1 MNIEAVNDA
10 HALFKGGGYNG
21 TIEDFQ
27 SLIATNDEA
36 LSDTHKLFTKGG
48 YTGDIKQFSTLVGVK
63 KKDEV
68 LGLDSESEEVVTTS
82 VTEEVEEVVE
92 TSSTCV
98 HIMTRGKSI
107 GEECGK
113 KSTGA
118 GLCKTHGKAAKKRK
132 GKLKKV
138 KDPTKTSPTKK
149 KRLVLR
155 HHPYFTDMFVH
166 KPTGFLIK
174 DKKEG
179 VIGKIKEGEGKE
191 PPTIDELTA
200 EDLVEITKLGM
211 KSKKQ

>member
-1 MNIEAVNDA
+1 MSMEQ
-10 HALFKGGGYNG
+10 YNRAIRQYEYMSQECLKLRDHKLA
-21 TIEDFQ
+21 TI
-27 SLIATNDEA
+27 
-36 LSDTHKLFTKGG
+36 LSDT
-48 YTGDIKQFSTLVGVK
+48 YSIPREDILAIVETLRLK
-63 KKDEV
+63 EMEDK
-68 LGLDSESEEVVTTS
+68 EVVEEA
-82 VTEEVEEVVE
+82 VTEEVE

-113 KSTGA
+113 KSIGD

-132 GKLKKV
+132 GKATKV
-138 KDPTKTSPTKK
+138 KDPPKTSPKK

-179 VIGKIKEGEGKE
+179 VIGKIKEGKGKD
-191 PPTIDELTA
+191 PPTIEELTA

>member
-1 MNIEAVNDA
+1 MEDKAVFEEA
-10 HALFKGGGYNG
+10 
-21 TIEDFQ
+21 
-27 SLIATNDEA
+27 
-36 LSDTHKLFTKGG
+36 
-48 YTGDIKQFSTLVGVK
+48 
-63 KKDEV
+63 
-68 LGLDSESEEVVTTS
+68 
-82 VTEEVEEVVE
+82 VTEEVEEAVTEEVEEAE

-113 KSTGA
+113 KSTGG

-138 KDPTKTSPTKK
+138 EDQPKTSPTKK

-191 PPTIDELTA
+191 PPTIDELTV
-200 EDLVEITKLGM
+200 EDLVEIAKLGM

>member
-1 MNIEAVNDA
+1 MSQEYLKLRDHKLA
-10 HALFKGGGYNG
+10 
-21 TIEDFQ
+21 TI
-27 SLIATNDEA
+27 
-36 LSDTHKLFTKGG
+36 LSDT
-48 YTGDIKQFSTLVGVK
+48 YSIPREDILEVFETLRLK
-63 KKDEV
+63 EMEDKA
-68 LGLDSESEEVVTTS
+68 VVVEA
-82 VTEEVEEVVE
+82 VTEEVVEAVTEVE

-113 KSTGA
+113 KSTGD

-132 GKLKKV
+132 GKVKKV
-138 KDPTKTSPTKK
+138 KDPQKTSPTKK

-179 VIGKIKEGEGKE
+179 VIGKIKEGEGKD
-191 PPTIDELTA
+191 PPTIEELTV

>member
-1 MNIEAVNDA
+1 MEQ
-10 HALFKGGGYNG
+10 YNRAIRQYEYMSQEYLKLRDHKLA
-21 TIEDFQ
+21 TI
-27 SLIATNDEA
+27 
-36 LSDTHKLFTKGG
+36 LSDT
-48 YTGDIKQFSTLVGVK
+48 YSIPREDILAVVETLRLK
-63 KKDEV
+63 EMEDK
-68 LGLDSESEEVVTTS
+68 EVVE
-82 VTEEVEEVVE
+82 EEVEKVE

-113 KSTGA
+113 KSIGD

-132 GKLKKV
+132 GKATKV
-138 KDPTKTSPTKK
+138 KDPPKTSPKK

-179 VIGKIKEGEGKE
+179 VIGKIKEGKGKD
-191 PPTIDELTA
+191 PPTIEELTA

>member
-1 MNIEAVNDA
+1 MEQ
-10 HALFKGGGYNG
+10 YNRAIRQYEYMSQEYLKLRDHKLA
-21 TIEDFQ
+21 TI
-27 SLIATNDEA
+27 
-36 LSDTHKLFTKGG
+36 LSDT
-48 YTGDIKQFSTLVGVK
+48 YSIPREDILAIVETLREDKVV
-63 KKDEV
+63 V
-68 LGLDSESEEVVTTS
+68 EEA
-82 VTEEVEEVVE
+82 VTEEAEAAAE

-113 KSTGA
+113 KSIGD

-132 GKLKKV
+132 GKATKV
-138 KDPTKTSPTKK
+138 KDPQKTSPKK

-179 VIGKIKEGEGKE
+179 VIGKIKEGKGKD
-191 PPTIDELTA
+191 PPTIEELTA

>member
-1 MNIEAVNDA
+1 MEQ
-10 HALFKGGGYNG
+10 YNRAIRQYEYMSQECLKLRDHKLA
-21 TIEDFQ
+21 TI
-27 SLIATNDEA
+27 
-36 LSDTHKLFTKGG
+36 LSDT
-48 YTGDIKQFSTLVGVK
+48 YSIPREDILDVVETLRLKEMEDKAVV
-63 KKDEV
+63 
-68 LGLDSESEEVVTTS
+68 EES

-179 VIGKIKEGEGKE
+179 VIGKIKEGEGKD
-191 PPTIDELTA
+191 PPTIEELTA
-200 EDLVEITKLGM
+200 DDLIEITKLGM

>member
-1 MNIEAVNDA
+1 MEQ
-10 HALFKGGGYNG
+10 YNRAIRQYEYMSQEYLKLRDHKLA
-21 TIEDFQ
+21 TI
-27 SLIATNDEA
+27 
-36 LSDTHKLFTKGG
+36 LSDT
-48 YTGDIKQFSTLVGVK
+48 YSIPREDILAVVETLRLKEDKVVVK
-63 KKDEV
+63 EA
-68 LGLDSESEEVVTTS
+68 
-82 VTEEVEEVVE
+82 VTEAVE

-118 GLCKTHGKAAKKRK
+118 GLCKTHGKAVKKR
-132 GKLKKV
+132 KV
-138 KDPTKTSPTKK
+138 KDPSKTSPTKK

-155 HHPYFTDMFVH
+155 HHLYFTDMFVH

-179 VIGKIKEGEGKE
+179 VIGKIKEGEGKD
-191 PPTIDELTA
+191 PPTIEELTA

>member
-1 MNIEAVNDA
+1 MEQ
-10 HALFKGGGYNG
+10 YNRAIRQYEYMSQEYLKLRDHKLA
-21 TIEDFQ
+21 TI
-27 SLIATNDEA
+27 
-36 LSDTHKLFTKGG
+36 LSDT
-48 YTGDIKQFSTLVGVK
+48 YSIPREDILAVVETLRLKEMEDKAV
-63 KKDEV
+63 
-68 LGLDSESEEVVTTS
+68 
-82 VTEEVEEVVE
+82 VEEAVEAVVEEAVVEEAVE

-113 KSTGA
+113 KSAGN
-118 GLCKTHGKAAKKRK
+118 GLCKTHGKAVKKRK
-132 GKLKKV
+132 GKAV
-138 KDPTKTSPTKK
+138 KEPPVVKTSPAKK

-179 VIGKIKEGEGKE
+179 VVGKIKEGEGND

>member
-1 MNIEAVNDA
+1 MEQ
-10 HALFKGGGYNG
+10 YNRAIRQYKYMSQEYLKLRDHKLA
-21 TIEDFQ
+21 TI
-27 SLIATNDEA
+27 
-36 LSDTHKLFTKGG
+36 LSDT
-48 YTGDIKQFSTLVGVK
+48 YSISREDILAVFETLRLKEMEDKAV
-63 KKDEV
+63 
-68 LGLDSESEEVVTTS
+68 SEEAV
-82 VTEEVEEVVE
+82 VEEEEGVVE

-98 HIMTRGKSI
+98 HIMTRGKST

-113 KSTGA
+113 KSAGN

-132 GKLKKV
+132 GKVKKEPAV
-138 KDPTKTSPTKK
+138 VKTSPTKK

-179 VIGKIKEGEGKE
+179 VVGKIKEGEGNDA
-191 PPTIDELTA
+191 PTIEELTA
-200 EDLVEITKLGM
+200 EDLIEIAKLGM

>member
-1 MNIEAVNDA
+1 MEQ
-10 HALFKGGGYNG
+10 YNRAIRQYEYMSQECLKLRDHKLA
-21 TIEDFQ
+21 TI
-27 SLIATNDEA
+27 
-36 LSDTHKLFTKGG
+36 LSDT
-48 YTGDIKQFSTLVGVK
+48 YSIPREDILDVVETLRLKEMEDKAVV
-63 KKDEV
+63 
-68 LGLDSESEEVVTTS
+68 EES

>member
-1 MNIEAVNDA
+1 MSQEYLKLRDHKLA
-10 HALFKGGGYNG
+10 
-21 TIEDFQ
+21 TI
-27 SLIATNDEA
+27 
-36 LSDTHKLFTKGG
+36 LSDT
-48 YTGDIKQFSTLVGVK
+48 YSIPREDILAVFETLQLK
-63 KKDEV
+63 EM
-68 LGLDSESEEVVTTS
+68 EEEDVV
-82 VTEEVEEVVE
+82 VEAVVEEEDGVVE

-98 HIMTRGKSI
+98 HIMTRGKST

-113 KSTGA
+113 KSAGN

-132 GKLKKV
+132 GKVKKESAV
-138 KDPTKTSPTKK
+138 VKTSPTKK

-179 VIGKIKEGEGKE
+179 VVGKIKEGEGND
-191 PPTIDELTA
+191 PPTIEELTA
-200 EDLVEITKLGM
+200 EDLIEIVKLGM